1 MPEGT
6 SPGKRIRILVVD
18 DHPMLR
24 EGIAAAIARQP
35 DMILVGEAVNGREA
49 IDSFRTTRPDV
60 TLMDLQM
67 PEMNGVEA
75 ISAIRADFPVAR
87 IIVLTTYKGDVQ
99 ALRALKAGASGY
111 LLKSALRKEMMDAI
125 RTVFAGRPS
134 IPAEIAM
141 QIAQHVAADA
151 LSEREVEV
159 LQCIARGGANKEVA
173 FRLGISE
180 ETVKVHMKHILEKLA
195 ATDRTHAVTI
205 ALGRGI
211 IEL

>member
-1 MPEGT
+1 MSEGA

>member
-1 MPEGT
+1 MRNPAAN
-6 SPGKRIRILVVD
+6 KRIRILAVD

-35 DMILVGEAVNGREA
+35 DMVLVGEAVNGREA
-49 IDSFRTTRPDV
+49 IEIFRTTHPDV

-75 ISAIRADFPVAR
+75 ISAIRADFPAAR

-125 RTVFAGRPS
+125 RTVFSGRPS
-134 IPAEIAM
+134 IPAEIAL
-141 QIAQHVAADA
+141 QIAEHVAADG

-159 LQCIARGGANKEVA
+159 LRCVARGAANKEVA
-173 FRLGISE
+173 IQLHISE

-205 ALGRGI
+205 ALSRGI
-211 IEL
+211 FEL

>member
-1 MPEGT
+1 MPDTVASG
-6 SPGKRIRILVVD
+6 GRIRILCVD

-35 DMILVGEAVNGREA
+35 DMVLVGEAVNGREA
-49 IDSFRTTRPDV
+49 LETFRKTRPDI

-75 ISAIRADFPVAR
+75 IAAIRADFPAAR
-87 IIVLTTYKGDVQ
+87 IIVLTTYKGDFQ

-125 RTVFAGRPS
+125 RTVFAGRRA
-134 IPAEIAM
+134 IPAEIAV
-141 QIAQHVAADA
+141 QIAEHVAADA

-159 LQCIARGGANKEVA
+159 LQCVARGAANKEVA
-173 FRLGISE
+173 IQLRISE
-180 ETVKVHMKHILEKLA
+180 ETVKVHIKHILEKLA
-195 ATDRTHAVTI
+195 VTDRTRAVTI
-205 ALGRGI
+205 ALSRGI

>member
-1 MPEGT
+1 MSEAAT
-6 SPGKRIRILVVD
+6 TKRIRILAVD

-35 DMILVGEAVNGREA
+35 DMVLVGEAVNGREA
-49 IDSFRTTRPDV
+49 IEAFRTTRPDV

-75 ISAIRADFPVAR
+75 ISAIRADFPAAR

-99 ALRALKAGASGY
+99 AVRALQAGASGY

-125 RTVFAGRPS
+125 RTVFAGRRS
-134 IPAEIAM
+134 IPSEIAM
-141 QIAQHVAADA
+141 QIAEHVAADA

-159 LQCIARGGANKEVA
+159 LQCVARGAANKEVA
-173 FRLGISE
+173 IQLQISE

-195 ATDRTHAVTI
+195 ATDRTQAVTI
-205 ALGRGI
+205 ALSRGI

>member
-1 MPEGT
+1 MT
-6 SPGKRIRILVVD
+6 DATGKRIRILAVD

-49 IDSFRTTRPDV
+49 VEAFRKTRPDV

-75 ISAIRADFPVAR
+75 ISAIRSEFASAR
-87 IIVLTTYKGDVQ
+87 IIVLTTYKGDAQ

-111 LLKSALRKEMMDAI
+111 LLKSAVRKEMMDAI

-141 QIAQHVAADA
+141 QIAEHVAADA

-159 LQCIARGGANKEVA
+159 LRRVARGAANKEVA
-173 FRLGISE
+173 VQLQISE

-205 ALGRGI
+205 ALSRGI

>member
-1 MPEGT
+1 MSHPEEA
-6 SPGKRIRILVVD
+6 GKRIRILTVD

-24 EGIAAAIARQP
+24 EGIAATIARQS

-49 IDSFRTTRPDV
+49 IEAFRTTRPDV

-75 ISAIRADFPVAR
+75 ISAIRAEFPAAR

-99 ALRALKAGASGY
+99 AVRALKAGASGY
-111 LLKSALRKEMMDAI
+111 LLKSALRKEMIDAI

-134 IPAEIAM
+134 IPAEIAI
-141 QIAQHVAADA
+141 QIAEHVAADG

-159 LQCIARGGANKEVA
+159 LRCVAQGAANKEVA
-173 FRLGISE
+173 VQLHISE

-205 ALGRGI
+205 ALSRGI